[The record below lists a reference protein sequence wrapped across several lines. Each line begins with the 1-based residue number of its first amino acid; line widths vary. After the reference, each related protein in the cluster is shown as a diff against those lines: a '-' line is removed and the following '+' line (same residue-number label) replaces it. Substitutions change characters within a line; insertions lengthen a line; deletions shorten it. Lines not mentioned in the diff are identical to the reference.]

1 MGLYRNCRPIAVDAK
16 QCTEAGTIATDLGFS
31 NVERGEWIIRGEDGE
46 SYILNNEAFQRTFA
60 PVEERQLSRESRGAP
75 DLISQPFPIHHGI
88 LEDAVCEGGGR
99 IVHFVPPEGAMFR
112 CIESMQRAGIPGA
125 AEKSTR
131 AGFAPTED
139 DRVTHSI

>member
-75 DLISQPFPIHHGI
+75 DLISQPFSNSSWHPR
-88 LEDAVCEGGGR
+88 GR
-99 IVHFVPPEGAMFR
+99 RVRGRRTHRSFRAARRRDVPM
-112 CIESMQRAGIPGA
+112 
-125 AEKSTR
+125 
-131 AGFAPTED
+131 
-139 DRVTHSI
+139 H